1 MTWNERIV
9 IQPEMLTGKPVIRG
23 TRLAV
28 EFVVGLLAQ
37 GWTQADIL
45 RNYPG
50 ITDDDI
56 AACLQYASESLQ
68 AEKVYPLSRAG
79 AG

>member
-1 MTWNERIV
+1 MTWNERIAIDSEV
-9 IQPEMLTGKPVIRG
+9 LIGKPVIRG

-68 AEKVYPLSRAG
+68 AERVYPLTPAG